1 MDWSPILAELPK
13 AVPYTIGTLIGGL
26 IAVATQFFTHRL
38 SRRREREQ
46 FLRDKAHEREQFLRD
61 KAEELLHLLYQHM
74 DWVRDKGLAM
84 LEQAD
89 HVTPSPLDRAH
100 AIQYLHFSQ
109 LEKHFIA
116 INEALNSCL
125 PILFPLSPRP
135 HGLIVEIPAR
145 RRKIYAEVKDEW
157 ETLYRAYLETVASA
171 IVAVRAETM
180 S

>member
-38 SRRREREQ
+38 SRRR
-46 FLRDKAHEREQFLRD
+46 EREQFLRD